1 VTVLPVNPI
10 TGLLE
15 PCTQILD
22 VPAAGC
28 VRFKG

>member
-1 VTVLPVNPI
+1 VNPI